1 MVYVIITKSIRLQTA
16 IGEKDKMEV
25 FAKTRVDLTLSI
37 RNKLNLRVSL
47 SITRQFVESRFIR

>member
-25 FAKTRVDLTLSI
+25 FAKTRIDLTLSI

-47 SITRQFVESRFIR
+47 